1 MMASQQMTK
10 AKRKLR
16 ILTKGKPFSNIA
28 SREKI
33 FMSPIEFAKNEKRTK
48 LEANNIVLSRGN
60 FNTFKS
66 KSYKILEMNNFT
78 DLE

>member
-1 MMASQQMTK
+1 MV
-10 AKRKLR
+10 
-16 ILTKGKPFSNIA
+16 
-28 SREKI
+28 
-33 FMSPIEFAKNEKRTK
+33 MSPIEFAKNEKRTK

-60 FNTFKS
+60 LHTFKS

>member
-1 MMASQQMTK
+1 MTNPS
-10 AKRKLR
+10 
-16 ILTKGKPFSNIA
+16 LTLPP
-28 SREKI
+28 ET
-33 FMSPIEFAKNEKRTK
+33 IEFDENQKRTK

-60 FNTFKS
+60 LHTFKS